1 MSPFPDGAPEASD
14 PDKPMT
20 CSKGRPLRAWATG
33 ASACVL
39 ILLGAGLAAQPRP
52 VLAQEAAS
60 AVQDVTLQDVTL
72 VFGETVLRVPR
83 LTASGTRLSK
93 DELSTLLKPGPG
105 EAWPVRLTRLDAA
118 SLVIP
123 ELRVERAASA
133 AAGPVVTYRDV
144 VARDVRA
151 GRIAELTAAGASIL
165 VEAGPQK
172 GTGTYGRLRAT
183 DLDLAVLAR
192 LYGEPGDGK
201 SALQRVYA
209 TFSVEDVAY
218 VDARGTA
225 VTMARVEGR
234 DLSGRQIPATWT
246 GALQAFAGV
255 DYERLAPVER
265 SRLMNLGADLAEAV
279 SIGTLEATGVSVQEA
294 KPRDAF
300 RLGVARLLMTGA
312 GAALEDITFSGADGA
327 KARLGRLALDGF
339 SLAPTVAALRKLAA
353 LAGDPSEAD
362 LRLLAPTIG
371 ALALKD
377 LSLDLPPE
385 PHPVRDPAAKALA
398 PMHVGLRDGALT
410 LAPPRDGVPTAG
422 RLSLSGLTLPASAV
436 EGVPGLGSLGL
447 YGYRDL
453 DLNLVADTSW
463 DAATKEL
470 KLGEVSVSGKDM
482 GSVRINGMLGGI
494 GPEVFNPD
502 VAISSFAML
511 SATAKAM
518 DLTIENGGLF
528 DRFIAA
534 QSKVLSLKPEELKQE
549 YVTASVFGVPAILGN
564 SVGAKA
570 VGAAMGQFVTKPGTL
585 SLSLRPKNGT
595 GIGMLEFGAAPTP
608 AALFDRLE
616 VNAKAN

>member
-1 MSPFPDGAPEASD
+1 
-14 PDKPMT
+14 MT
-20 CSKGRPLRAWATG
+20 RSKGRPLRAWATG

-39 ILLGAGLAAQPRP
+39 VLLGAGLTARPAP

-60 AVQDVTLQDVTL
+60 AVQDVTLQDVTFA
-72 VFGETVLRVPR
+72 FGDTVLKAPR
-83 LTASGTRLSK
+83 ITASGTRLSK
-93 DELSTLLKPGPG
+93 DELTALLKSGPG
-105 EAWPVRLTRLDAA
+105 ESWPARLVRLDAA
-118 SLVIP
+118 SFAIP
-123 ELRVERAASA
+123 ELRVERAGPA
-133 AAGPVVTYRDV
+133 AAPVVTYRDV
-144 VARDVRA
+144 MARDVRA

-165 VEAGPQK
+165 VAGGPQK

-183 DLDLAVLAR
+183 DVDLAVLAR

-209 TFSVEDVAY
+209 TFSVDEVAY

-225 VTMARVEGR
+225 VTIARIEGR

-246 GALQAFAGV
+246 GALQAFTGV
-255 DYERLAPVER
+255 DYDTIAPADRTRLL
-265 SRLMNLGADLAEAV
+265 SLGADLAEAV
-279 SIGTLEATGVSVQEA
+279 SLGTLEATGLSVQEA

-300 RLGVARLLMTGA
+300 RLGIARMGMTNA
-312 GAALEDITFSGADGA
+312 GGTLEDITFSGGDGA
-327 KARLGRLALDGF
+327 KARIARLSLDGF
-339 SLAPTVAALRKLAA
+339 SLSPTIAALRKLAA
-353 LAGDPSEAD
+353 LTAEPSEAD
-362 LRLLAPTIG
+362 LRLLTPAIG
-371 ALALKD
+371 TLALKD

-385 PHPVRDPAAKALA
+385 PATPRGPRDPADATGA
-398 PMHVGLRDGALT
+398 MHVGLRDAALNF
-410 LAPPRDGVPTAG
+410 APPRDGVPTAG
-422 RLSLSGLTLPASAV
+422 RISLSGLTLPASAV
-436 EGVPGLGSLGL
+436 AGVPGLGSLGL
-447 YGYRDL
+447 YGYSDL
-453 DLNLVADTSW
+453 DLAVVADTSW
-463 DAATKEL
+463 DEAAREL
-470 KLGEVSVSGKDM
+470 KLSEVSISGKDM
-482 GSVRINGMLGGI
+482 GRVRINGMIGGI

-511 SATAKAM
+511 SATAKAL
-518 DLTIENGGLF
+518 DLTIENTGLF

-564 SVGAKA
+564 SAGAKA

-608 AALFDRLE
+608 AALFDRLD

>member
-1 MSPFPDGAPEASD
+1 
-14 PDKPMT
+14 MT
-20 CSKGRPLRAWATG
+20 RSKGRPLRAWATG

-39 ILLGAGLAAQPRP
+39 VLLGAGLTARPGP

-60 AVQDVTLQDVTL
+60 AVQDVTLQDVTF
-72 VFGETVLRVPR
+72 VFGDTVLKAPR
-83 LTASGTRLSK
+83 ITASGTRLSK
-93 DELSTLLKPGPG
+93 DELTALLKPGPG
-105 EAWPVRLTRLDAA
+105 ESWPARLVRLDAA
-118 SLVIP
+118 SLAIP
-123 ELRVERAASA
+123 ELRVERAGPA
-133 AAGPVVTYRDV
+133 AAPVVTYRDV
-144 VARDVRA
+144 MARDVRA

-165 VEAGPQK
+165 VAGGPQK

-183 DLDLAVLAR
+183 DVDLAVLAR

-209 TFSVEDVAY
+209 TFSVDEVAY

-225 VTMARVEGR
+225 VTIARIEGR

-246 GALQAFAGV
+246 GALQAFTGV
-255 DYERLAPVER
+255 DYDTIAPAERT
-265 SRLMNLGADLAEAV
+265 RLLTLGADLAEAV
-279 SIGTLEATGVSVQEA
+279 SLGTLEATGLSVQEA

-300 RLGVARLLMTGA
+300 RLGIARMGMTNA
-312 GAALEDITFSGADGA
+312 GGTLEDITFSGGDGA
-327 KARLGRLALDGF
+327 KARIARLSLDGF
-339 SLAPTVAALRKLAA
+339 SLSPTIVALRKLAA
-353 LAGDPSEAD
+353 LTAEPSEAD
-362 LRLLAPTIG
+362 LRLLTPAIG
-371 ALALKD
+371 TLALKD

-385 PHPVRDPAAKALA
+385 PATPRGPRDPADATGA
-398 PMHVGLRDGALT
+398 MHVGLRDAALNF
-410 LAPPRDGVPTAG
+410 APPRDGVPTAG
-422 RLSLSGLTLPASAV
+422 RLSLSGLTMPASAV
-436 EGVPGLGSLGL
+436 AGVPGLGSLGL
-447 YGYRDL
+447 YGYSDL
-453 DLNLVADTSW
+453 DLALVADTSW
-463 DAATKEL
+463 DEAAREL
-470 KLGEVSVSGKDM
+470 KLSEVSISGKDM
-482 GSVRINGMLGGI
+482 GRVRINGMIGGI

-511 SATAKAM
+511 SATAKAL
-518 DLTIENGGLF
+518 DLTIENTGLF

-564 SVGAKA
+564 SAGAKA

-608 AALFDRLE
+608 AALFDRLD

>member
-1 MSPFPDGAPEASD
+1 
-14 PDKPMT
+14 MT

-39 ILLGAGLAAQPRP
+39 VLLGAGLAAQPRP
-52 VLAQEAAS
+52 VRAQEAAS
-60 AVQDVTLQDVTL
+60 ALQDVTLQDVTL
-72 VFGETVLRVPR
+72 VFGETVLRMPR

-93 DELSTLLKPGPG
+93 DELTALFKADPGGANPG
-105 EAWPVRLTRLDAA
+105 QTWPARLVRLDAA

-123 ELRVERAASA
+123 ELRVERTGPAASS
-133 AAGPVVTYRDV
+133 PVVTYRDV
-144 VARDVRA
+144 TARDVRA
-151 GRIAELTAAGASIL
+151 GRIAELTSAGASIL
-165 VEAGPQK
+165 VEGGPQK

-192 LYGEPGDGK
+192 LYGEPGDGR

-225 VTMARVEGR
+225 VTIARVEGR

-246 GALQAFAGV
+246 GALQAFTGV
-255 DYERLAPVER
+255 DYEKLAPAER
-265 SRLMNLGADLAEAV
+265 SRLMSLGADLAEAFAV
-279 SIGTLEATGVSVQEA
+279 GTLEATGLSVQEA

-300 RLGVARLLMTGA
+300 RLAVARLSMTGA
-312 GAALEDITFSGADGA
+312 GGALEDITFSGVDGA
-327 KARLGRLALDGF
+327 KARLGRLSLDGF
-339 SLAPTVAALRKLAA
+339 SLSPTIAALRKLAA
-353 LAGDPSEAD
+353 LTAEPSDAD
-362 LRLLAPTIG
+362 LRLLTPAIG

-377 LSLDLPPE
+377 LSLDLPAE
-385 PHPVRDPAAKALA
+385 PQRPRDPADKAIA
-398 PMHVGLRDGALT
+398 PMHVTLRDGAMT
-410 LAPPRDGVPTAG
+410 LASPRDGVPTAG
-422 RLSLSGLTLPASAV
+422 RVSLSGLTLPASAV

-447 YGYRDL
+447 YGYSDL
-453 DLNLVADTSW
+453 DLTLVADTAW
-463 DAATKEL
+463 DEASKEL
-470 KLGEVSVSGKDM
+470 KLGEVSVSGKDL
-482 GSVRINGMLGGI
+482 GRVRINGLLGGI

-502 VAISSFAML
+502 VAVSSFAML

-518 DLTIENGGLF
+518 DLTIENAGLF

-564 SVGAKA
+564 SAGAKA
-570 VGAAMGQFVTKPGTL
+570 IGAAMGQFVTKPGTL
-585 SLSLRPKNGT
+585 SVSLRPKNGT

-608 AALFDRLE
+608 AALFERLE

>member
-1 MSPFPDGAPEASD
+1 
-14 PDKPMT
+14 MT
-20 CSKGRPLRAWATG
+20 RSKGRPLRAWATG

-39 ILLGAGLAAQPRP
+39 VLLGAGLTARPAP

-60 AVQDVTLQDVTL
+60 AVQDVTLQDVTFA
-72 VFGETVLRVPR
+72 FGDTVLKAPR
-83 LTASGTRLSK
+83 ITASGTRLSK
-93 DELSTLLKPGPG
+93 DELTALLKSGPG
-105 EAWPVRLTRLDAA
+105 ESWPARLVRLDAA
-118 SLVIP
+118 SFAIP
-123 ELRVERAASA
+123 ELRVERAGPA
-133 AAGPVVTYRDV
+133 AAPVVTYRDV
-144 VARDVRA
+144 MARDVRA

-165 VEAGPQK
+165 VAGGPQK

-183 DLDLAVLAR
+183 DVDLPVLAR

-209 TFSVEDVAY
+209 TFSVDEVAY

-225 VTMARVEGR
+225 VTIARIEGR

-246 GALQAFAGV
+246 GALQAFTGV
-255 DYERLAPVER
+255 DYDTIAPADRTRL
-265 SRLMNLGADLAEAV
+265 LTLGADLAEAV
-279 SIGTLEATGVSVQEA
+279 SLGTLEATGLSVQEA

-300 RLGVARLLMTGA
+300 RLGIARMGMTNA
-312 GAALEDITFSGADGA
+312 GGTLEDITFSGGDGA
-327 KARLGRLALDGF
+327 KARIARLSLDGF
-339 SLAPTVAALRKLAA
+339 SLSPTIAALRKLAA
-353 LAGDPSEAD
+353 LTAEPSEAD
-362 LRLLAPTIG
+362 LRLLTPAIG
-371 ALALKD
+371 TLALKD

-385 PHPVRDPAAKALA
+385 PTTPRGPRDPADATGA
-398 PMHVGLRDGALT
+398 MHVGLRDAALNF
-410 LAPPRDGVPTAG
+410 APPRDGVPTAG
-422 RLSLSGLTLPASAV
+422 RISLSGLTLPASAV
-436 EGVPGLGSLGL
+436 AGVPGLGSLGL
-447 YGYRDL
+447 YGYSDL
-453 DLNLVADTSW
+453 DLAVVADTSW
-463 DAATKEL
+463 DEAAREL
-470 KLGEVSVSGKDM
+470 KLSEVSISGKDM
-482 GSVRINGMLGGI
+482 GRVRINGMIGGI

-511 SATAKAM
+511 SATAKAL
-518 DLTIENGGLF
+518 DLTIENTGLF

-564 SVGAKA
+564 SAGAKA

-608 AALFDRLE
+608 AALFDRLD

>member
-1 MSPFPDGAPEASD
+1 
-14 PDKPMT
+14 MT

-39 ILLGAGLAAQPRP
+39 VLLGAGIAVQPGAAQ
-52 VLAQEAAS
+52 AQEAAS

-72 VFGETVLRVPR
+72 TFGDTVLKAPR

-93 DELSTLLKPGPG
+93 DELTALLKPGPG
-105 EAWPVRLTRLDAA
+105 ESWAARLVRLDAA
-118 SLVIP
+118 SLAMP
-123 ELRVERAASA
+123 ELRVERTGG
-133 AAGPVVTYRDV
+133 AGATPVVTYRDV

-151 GRIAELTAAGASIL
+151 GRAAELTAAGASIL
-165 VEAGPQK
+165 LEGGPQK
-172 GTGTYGRLRAT
+172 GTGTYGRMRAT
-183 DLDLAVLAR
+183 DLDLTVLAR

-201 SALQRVYA
+201 SALQRIYA
-209 TFSVEDVAY
+209 TFAVDDVAY

-225 VTMARVEGR
+225 VKIARIEGR

-246 GALQAFAGV
+246 GALQAFTAV
-255 DYERLAPVER
+255 DYERLAPPER
-265 SRLMNLGADLAEAV
+265 GRLMSLGADLAEAV
-279 SIGTLEATGVSVQEA
+279 SVGSLEATGLSVQEA

-300 RLGVARLLMTGA
+300 SLGIARLGMTGS
-312 GAALEDITFSGADGA
+312 GVLLEDIHFAGVDGA
-327 KARLGRLALDGF
+327 KARLARLSLDGF
-339 SLAPTVAALRKLAA
+339 SLGPTVAALRKLAT
-353 LAGDPSEAD
+353 LTTPPSDAE
-362 LRLLAPTIG
+362 LRLLTPALGT
-371 ALALKD
+371 LALKD

-385 PHPVRDPAAKALA
+385 AKAPRDPAEKALA
-398 PMHVGLRDGALT
+398 DRTAPAPAGLHVGLRDGSMNF
-410 LAPPRDGVPTAG
+410 APPRDGVPTAG

-436 EGVPGLGSLGL
+436 AGVPGLGSLGL
-447 YGYRDL
+447 YGYSDL
-453 DLNLVADTSW
+453 DLALVADTAW
-463 DAATKEL
+463 DEAAREL

-482 GSVRINGMLGGI
+482 GSLRINGMIGGI

-502 VAISSFAML
+502 VAVSSFAML
-511 SATAKAM
+511 SATAKAL
-518 DLTIENGGLF
+518 DLTIENTGLF

-570 VGAAMGQFVTKPGTL
+570 IGAAMGQFVTKPGTL
-585 SLSLRPKNGT
+585 SVSLRPKNAA
-595 GIGMLEFGAAPTP
+595 GIGMLEFSAAPTP

>member
-1 MSPFPDGAPEASD
+1 
-14 PDKPMT
+14 MT

-39 ILLGAGLAAQPRP
+39 VLLGAGLSVQPRP
-52 VLAQEAAS
+52 AQAQEAAS

-72 VFGETVLRVPR
+72 TFGQTVLRAPR

-93 DELSTLLKPGPG
+93 DELAALLKPGPG
-105 EAWPVRLTRLDAA
+105 ESWPARLVRLDAA

-123 ELRVERAASA
+123 ELRVERAGAPAASPA
-133 AAGPVVTYRDV
+133 VTYRDV

-151 GRIAELTAAGASIL
+151 GRIAELTAAGAAIL
-165 VEAGPQK
+165 VEGGPQK
-172 GTGTYGRLRAT
+172 GTGTYGRMRAT

-209 TFSVEDVAY
+209 SFSVEDVAY

-225 VTMARVEGR
+225 VTLARVEGR

-246 GALQAFAGV
+246 GALQAFTGV
-255 DYERLAPVER
+255 DFERVAPAER
-265 SRLMNLGADLAEAV
+265 SRLMSLGADLAEAV
-279 SIGTLEATGVSVQEA
+279 SVGTLEATGLSVQETN
-294 KPRDAF
+294 PPEAF
-300 RLGVARLLMTGA
+300 RLGIARLLTTSA
-312 GAALEDITFSGADGA
+312 GAALEDITFSGSDGA
-327 KARLGRLALDGF
+327 KARIGRLSLDGF
-339 SLAPTVAALRKLAA
+339 SIAPTVAALRRLAA
-353 LAGDPSEAD
+353 LTTEPSDAD
-362 LRLLAPTIG
+362 LRQLAPTLG

-377 LSLDLPPE
+377 LSLDLPSERPAG
-385 PHPVRDPAAKALA
+385 RDPAVKADA
-398 PMHVGLRDGALT
+398 PMHVGLRDGAMT

-436 EGVPGLGSLGL
+436 AGVPGLGSLGL

-453 DLNLVADTSW
+453 DLNLVADTAW
-463 DAATKEL
+463 DPATREL
-470 KLGEVSVSGKDM
+470 KLGEVSVAGKDM
-482 GSVRINGMLGGI
+482 GSLRINGLLGGI
-494 GPEVFNPD
+494 GPEVFDPD
-502 VAISSFAML
+502 MAVSSFAML

-534 QSKVLSLKPEELKQE
+534 QSKVLSLKPDELKQE
-549 YVTASVFGVPAILGN
+549 YVTASVYGVPAILGN
-564 SVGAKA
+564 SAGAKA

-585 SLSLRPKNGT
+585 SLTLRPKNGT

>member
-1 MSPFPDGAPEASD
+1 
-14 PDKPMT
+14 MT
-20 CSKGRPLRAWATG
+20 RSKGRPLRAWATG

-39 ILLGAGLAAQPRP
+39 VLLGAGLTARPAP

-60 AVQDVTLQDVTL
+60 AVQDVTLQDVTFA
-72 VFGETVLRVPR
+72 FGDTVLKAPR
-83 LTASGTRLSK
+83 ITASGTRLSK
-93 DELSTLLKPGPG
+93 DELTALLKSGPG
-105 EAWPVRLTRLDAA
+105 ESWPARLVRLDAA
-118 SLVIP
+118 SFAIP
-123 ELRVERAASA
+123 ELRVERAGPA
-133 AAGPVVTYRDV
+133 AAPVVTYRDV
-144 VARDVRA
+144 MARDVRA

-165 VEAGPQK
+165 VAGGPQK

-183 DLDLAVLAR
+183 DVDLAVLAR

-209 TFSVEDVAY
+209 TFSVDEVAY

-225 VTMARVEGR
+225 VTIARIEGR

-246 GALQAFAGV
+246 GALQAFTGV
-255 DYERLAPVER
+255 DYDTIAPADRTRLL
-265 SRLMNLGADLAEAV
+265 SLGADLAEAV
-279 SIGTLEATGVSVQEA
+279 SLGTLEATGLSVQEA

-300 RLGVARLLMTGA
+300 RLGIARMGMTNA
-312 GAALEDITFSGADGA
+312 GGTLEDITFSGGDGA
-327 KARLGRLALDGF
+327 KARIARLSLDGF
-339 SLAPTVAALRKLAA
+339 SLSPTIAALRKLAA
-353 LAGDPSEAD
+353 LTAEPSEAD
-362 LRLLAPTIG
+362 LRLLTPAIG
-371 ALALKD
+371 TLALKD

-385 PHPVRDPAAKALA
+385 PTTPRGPRDPADATGA
-398 PMHVGLRDGALT
+398 MHVGLRDAALNF
-410 LAPPRDGVPTAG
+410 APPRDGVPTAG
-422 RLSLSGLTLPASAV
+422 RISLSGLTLPASAV
-436 EGVPGLGSLGL
+436 AGVPGLGSLGL
-447 YGYRDL
+447 YGYSDL
-453 DLNLVADTSW
+453 DLAVVADTSW
-463 DAATKEL
+463 DEAAREL
-470 KLGEVSVSGKDM
+470 KLSEVSISGKDM
-482 GSVRINGMLGGI
+482 GRVRINGMIGGI

-511 SATAKAM
+511 SATAKAL
-518 DLTIENGGLF
+518 DLTIENTGLF

-564 SVGAKA
+564 SAGAKA

-608 AALFDRLE
+608 AALFDRLD

>member
-1 MSPFPDGAPEASD
+1 
-14 PDKPMT
+14 MT
-20 CSKGRPLRAWATG
+20 RSKGRPLRAWATG

-39 ILLGAGLAAQPRP
+39 VLLGAGLTARPAP

-60 AVQDVTLQDVTL
+60 AVQDVTLQDVTFA
-72 VFGETVLRVPR
+72 FGDTVLKAPR
-83 LTASGTRLSK
+83 ITASGTRLSK
-93 DELSTLLKPGPG
+93 DELTALLKSGPG
-105 EAWPVRLTRLDAA
+105 ESWPARLVRLDAA
-118 SLVIP
+118 SFAIP
-123 ELRVERAASA
+123 ELRVERAGPA
-133 AAGPVVTYRDV
+133 AAPVVTYRDV
-144 VARDVRA
+144 MARDVRA

-165 VEAGPQK
+165 VAGGPQK

-183 DLDLAVLAR
+183 DVDLAVLAR

-209 TFSVEDVAY
+209 TFSVDEVAY

-225 VTMARVEGR
+225 VTIARIEGR

-246 GALQAFAGV
+246 GALQAFTGV
-255 DYERLAPVER
+255 DYDTIAPADRTRL
-265 SRLMNLGADLAEAV
+265 LTLGADLAEAV
-279 SIGTLEATGVSVQEA
+279 SLGTLEATGLSVQEA

-300 RLGVARLLMTGA
+300 RLGIARMGMTNA
-312 GAALEDITFSGADGA
+312 GGTLEDITFSGGDGA
-327 KARLGRLALDGF
+327 KARIARLSLDGF
-339 SLAPTVAALRKLAA
+339 SLSPTIAALRKLAA
-353 LAGDPSEAD
+353 LTAEPSEAD
-362 LRLLAPTIG
+362 LRLLTPAIG
-371 ALALKD
+371 TLALKD

-385 PHPVRDPAAKALA
+385 PTTPRGPRDPADATGA
-398 PMHVGLRDGALT
+398 MHVGLRDAALNF
-410 LAPPRDGVPTAG
+410 APPRDGVPTAG
-422 RLSLSGLTLPASAV
+422 RISLSGLTLPASAV
-436 EGVPGLGSLGL
+436 AGVPGLGSLGL
-447 YGYRDL
+447 YGYSDL
-453 DLNLVADTSW
+453 DLAVVADTSW
-463 DAATKEL
+463 DEAAREL
-470 KLGEVSVSGKDM
+470 KLSEVSISGKDM
-482 GSVRINGMLGGI
+482 GRVRINGMIGGI

-511 SATAKAM
+511 SATAKAL
-518 DLTIENGGLF
+518 DLTIENTGLF

-564 SVGAKA
+564 SAGAKA

-608 AALFDRLE
+608 AALFDRLD

>member
-1 MSPFPDGAPEASD
+1 
-14 PDKPMT
+14 MT
-20 CSKGRPLRAWATG
+20 RSKGRPLRAWATG

-39 ILLGAGLAAQPRP
+39 VLLGAGLTARPAP

-60 AVQDVTLQDVTL
+60 AVQDVTLQDVTFA
-72 VFGETVLRVPR
+72 FGDTVLKAPR
-83 LTASGTRLSK
+83 ITASGTRLSK
-93 DELSTLLKPGPG
+93 DELTALLKSGPG
-105 EAWPVRLTRLDAA
+105 ESWPARLVRLDAA
-118 SLVIP
+118 SFAIP
-123 ELRVERAASA
+123 ELRVERAGPA
-133 AAGPVVTYRDV
+133 AAPVVTYRDV
-144 VARDVRA
+144 MARDVRA

-165 VEAGPQK
+165 VAGGPQK

-183 DLDLAVLAR
+183 DVDLAVLAR

-209 TFSVEDVAY
+209 TFSVDEVAY

-225 VTMARVEGR
+225 VTIARIEGR

-246 GALQAFAGV
+246 GALQAFTGV
-255 DYERLAPVER
+255 DYDTIAPADRTRL
-265 SRLMNLGADLAEAV
+265 LTLGADLAEAV
-279 SIGTLEATGVSVQEA
+279 SLGTLEATGLSVQEA

-300 RLGVARLLMTGA
+300 RLGIARMGMTNA
-312 GAALEDITFSGADGA
+312 GGTLEDITFSGGDGA
-327 KARLGRLALDGF
+327 KARIARLSLDGF
-339 SLAPTVAALRKLAA
+339 SLSPTIAALRKLAA
-353 LAGDPSEAD
+353 LTAEPSEAD
-362 LRLLAPTIG
+362 LRLLTPAIG
-371 ALALKD
+371 TLALKD

-385 PHPVRDPAAKALA
+385 PATPRGPRDPADATGA
-398 PMHVGLRDGALT
+398 MHVGLRDAALNF
-410 LAPPRDGVPTAG
+410 APPRDGVPTAG
-422 RLSLSGLTLPASAV
+422 RISLSGLTLPASAV
-436 EGVPGLGSLGL
+436 AGVPGLGSLGL
-447 YGYRDL
+447 YGYSDL
-453 DLNLVADTSW
+453 DLAVVADTSW
-463 DAATKEL
+463 DEAAREL
-470 KLGEVSVSGKDM
+470 KLSEVSISGKDM
-482 GSVRINGMLGGI
+482 GRVRINGMIGGI

-511 SATAKAM
+511 SATAKAL
-518 DLTIENGGLF
+518 DLTIENTGLF

-564 SVGAKA
+564 SAGAKA

-608 AALFDRLE
+608 AALFDRLD

>member
-1 MSPFPDGAPEASD
+1 
-14 PDKPMT
+14 MT
-20 CSKGRPLRAWATG
+20 RSKGRPLRAWATG

-39 ILLGAGLAAQPRP
+39 VLLGAGLTARPAP

-60 AVQDVTLQDVTL
+60 AVQDVTLQDVTFA
-72 VFGETVLRVPR
+72 FGDTVLKAPR
-83 LTASGTRLSK
+83 ITASGTRLSK
-93 DELSTLLKPGPG
+93 DELTALLKSGPG
-105 EAWPVRLTRLDAA
+105 ESWPARLVRLDAA
-118 SLVIP
+118 SFAIP
-123 ELRVERAASA
+123 ELRVERAGPA
-133 AAGPVVTYRDV
+133 AAPVVTYRDV
-144 VARDVRA
+144 MARDVRA

-165 VEAGPQK
+165 VAGGPQK

-183 DLDLAVLAR
+183 DVDLAVLAR

-209 TFSVEDVAY
+209 TFSVDEVAY

-225 VTMARVEGR
+225 VTIARIEGR

-246 GALQAFAGV
+246 GALQAFTSV
-255 DYERLAPVER
+255 DYDTIAPADRTRLL
-265 SRLMNLGADLAEAV
+265 SLGADLAEAV
-279 SIGTLEATGVSVQEA
+279 SLGTLEATGLSVQEA

-300 RLGVARLLMTGA
+300 RLGIARMGMTNA
-312 GAALEDITFSGADGA
+312 GGTLEDITFSGGDGA
-327 KARLGRLALDGF
+327 KARIARLSLDGF
-339 SLAPTVAALRKLAA
+339 SLSPTIAALRKLAA
-353 LAGDPSEAD
+353 LTAEPSEAD
-362 LRLLAPTIG
+362 LRLLTPAIG
-371 ALALKD
+371 TLALKD

-385 PHPVRDPAAKALA
+385 PATPRGPRDPADATGA
-398 PMHVGLRDGALT
+398 MHVGLRDAALNF
-410 LAPPRDGVPTAG
+410 APPRDGVPTAG
-422 RLSLSGLTLPASAV
+422 RISLSGLTLPASAV
-436 EGVPGLGSLGL
+436 AGVPGLGSLGL
-447 YGYRDL
+447 YGYSDL
-453 DLNLVADTSW
+453 DLAVVADTSW
-463 DAATKEL
+463 DEAAREL
-470 KLGEVSVSGKDM
+470 KLSEVSISGKDM
-482 GSVRINGMLGGI
+482 GRVRINGMIGGI

-511 SATAKAM
+511 SATAKAL
-518 DLTIENGGLF
+518 DLTIENTGLF

-564 SVGAKA
+564 SAGAKA

-608 AALFDRLE
+608 AALFDRLD

>member
-1 MSPFPDGAPEASD
+1 
-14 PDKPMT
+14 MT

-39 ILLGAGLAAQPRP
+39 VLLGAGLAVQPRP
-52 VLAQEAAS
+52 VQAQEAAS

-72 VFGETVLRVPR
+72 TFGDTVLRAPR
-83 LTASGTRLSK
+83 ITASGTRLSK
-93 DELSTLLKPGPG
+93 DELAALLTSGPG
-105 EAWPVRLTRLDAA
+105 EAWPARLVRLDAA
-118 SLVIP
+118 SLAIP
-123 ELRVERAASA
+123 ELRVERTGPAASN
-133 AAGPVVTYRDV
+133 PVVVYRDV

-151 GRIAELTAAGASIL
+151 GRIAELTATGASIL
-165 VEAGPQK
+165 VAAGPQR

-209 TFSVEDVAY
+209 GFSAEDVAY

-225 VTMARVEGR
+225 VTIARIEGH

-246 GALQAFAGV
+246 GALQAFTGV
-255 DYERLAPVER
+255 DYDTVTPAER
-265 SRLMNLGADLAEAV
+265 SRLMTLGADLAEAV
-279 SIGTLEATGVSVQEA
+279 SIGTLEATGLIVQEA
-294 KPRDAF
+294 KPRDGF
-300 RLGVARLLMTGA
+300 RLGIARMGLTSA
-312 GAALEDITFSGADGA
+312 GAALDDITFSGSDGA
-327 KARLGRLALDGF
+327 KAHLARLSLGGF
-339 SLAPTVAALRKLAA
+339 SLSPTIAALRKLAA
-353 LAGDPSEAD
+353 LTTAPSDAD
-362 LRLLAPTIG
+362 LRLLTPSLGT
-371 ALALKD
+371 LALKD
-377 LSLDLPPE
+377 LSLDLPAE
-385 PHPVRDPAAKALA
+385 PQGPRDPADPKAPAA
-398 PMHVGLRDGALT
+398 PTHVGLRDGSMNFA
-410 LAPPRDGVPTAG
+410 APRDGVPTAG

-436 EGVPGLGSLGL
+436 AGVPGLGSLGL
-447 YGYRDL
+447 YGYSDL
-453 DLNLVADTSW
+453 DLALVADTSW
-463 DAATKEL
+463 NEATREL

-482 GSVRINGMLGGI
+482 GSVRLNGMIGGI

-502 VAISSFAML
+502 VTISSFAML
-511 SATAKAM
+511 SATAKAL
-518 DLTIENGGLF
+518 DLTIENTGLF

-570 VGAAMGQFVTKPGTL
+570 IGAAMGQFVTKPGTL

-608 AALFDRLE
+608 AALLDRLD

>member
-1 MSPFPDGAPEASD
+1 
-14 PDKPMT
+14 MT

-39 ILLGAGLAAQPRP
+39 VLLGAGLTVQAGP
-52 VLAQEAAS
+52 VQAQEAAS

-72 VFGETVLRVPR
+72 AFGDTVLKAPR
-83 LTASGTRLSK
+83 LTVSGTRLSK
-93 DELSTLLKPGPG
+93 DELTTLLKSGPG
-105 EAWPVRLTRLDAA
+105 EAWPARLVRLDAA

-123 ELRVERAASA
+123 ELRVERTGDPAAK
-133 AAGPVVTYRDV
+133 PVVTYRDV

-151 GRIAELTAAGASIL
+151 GRIAELTAAGAAIL

-209 TFSVEDVAY
+209 SFSVEDVAY

-225 VTMARVEGR
+225 VTIARVEGR

-246 GALQAFAGV
+246 GALQAFTGV
-255 DYERLAPVER
+255 DYDTIAPAERG
-265 SRLMNLGADLAEAV
+265 RLMNLGADLAEAV
-279 SIGTLEATGVSVQEA
+279 SVGTLEATGLSVQEA

-300 RLGVARLLMTGA
+300 RLGIARLGMTGA
-312 GAALEDITFSGADGA
+312 GAALEDITFSGGDGA
-327 KARLGRLALDGF
+327 KAHLARLSLDGF
-339 SLAPTVAALRKLAA
+339 SLRPTIAALRKLSA
-353 LAGDPSEAD
+353 LTAEPSEAD
-362 LRLLAPTIG
+362 LRLLTPSIG
-371 ALALKD
+371 TLALKD
-377 LSLDLPPE
+377 LSLDLPAGP
-385 PHPVRDPAAKALA
+385 RDPADKPATPPQVGTPAGT
-398 PMHVGLRDGALT
+398 HVGLRDASMNF
-410 LAPPRDGVPTAG
+410 ARPRDGVPTAG
-422 RLSLSGLTLPASAV
+422 RISLSGLTLPASAV
-436 EGVPGLGSLGL
+436 AGVPGLGSLAL
-447 YGYRDL
+447 YGYSDL
-453 DLNLVADTSW
+453 DIALVADTAW
-463 DAATKEL
+463 DEAKREL
-470 KLGEVSVSGKDM
+470 KFGEVSVSGKDM

-502 VAISSFAML
+502 VTVSSFAML
-511 SATAKAM
+511 SATAKAL
-518 DLTIENGGLF
+518 DLTIENSGLF

-564 SVGAKA
+564 SAGAKA
-570 VGAAMGQFVTKPGTL
+570 IGAAMGQFVTKPGTL

-595 GIGMLEFGAAPTP
+595 GIGVLEFGAAPTP
-608 AALFDRLE
+608 AALLDRLE